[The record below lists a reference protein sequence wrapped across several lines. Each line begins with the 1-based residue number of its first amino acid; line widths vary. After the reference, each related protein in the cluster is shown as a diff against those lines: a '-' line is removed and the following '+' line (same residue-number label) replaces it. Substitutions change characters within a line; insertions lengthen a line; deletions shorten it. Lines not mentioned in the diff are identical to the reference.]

1 LFYVLELPVPDEPIL
16 GDFGGYGYGSLTGI
30 GVGNGLQ
37 NSFILGKKYQT
48 CLKSSR
54 LVSKSVSL
62 SFLGQH
68 KNH

>member
-1 LFYVLELPVPDEPIL
+1 LFYVLELPVPDELIL
-16 GDFGGYGYGSLTGI
+16 DNSIKAANGTLTLI

-62 SFLGQH
+62 SFLGQY

>member
-1 LFYVLELPVPDEPIL
+1 MAYTVSFML
-16 GDFGGYGYGSLTGI
+16 G
-30 GVGNGLQ
+30 Q
-37 NSFILGKKYQT
+37 KYQT

-62 SFLGQH
+62 SFLGRY

>member
-1 LFYVLELPVPDEPIL
+1 MELPVPDELIL
-16 GDFGGYGYGSLTGI
+16 GDLIKSEYGSLAGI

-62 SFLGQH
+62 SFLGQY